1 MRQLRGGRWP
11 DERQMLLLRAATE
24 QGEAALAAWRE
35 WLATGRFDDIDGASF
50 AMIPQVYEHVVAV
63 GGEFEEAA
71 RLHGIQR
78 RQWYQNRVAMHALAQ
93 AVGALAD
100 AGIEAMVLKGAAL
113 LLSVPEVSSSRG
125 MSDVDLLVRP
135 EDAARAA
142 ELLLSRGWSKPW
154 QRMPDPAEAF
164 ELVHAVP
171 LRHGSGASLDLH
183 RQMLEDN
190 RAPGIDSGAWKRA
203 RTAEVEGRKV
213 RLPAPEDLLVGVCV
227 HGTRA
232 TPSRTIRWVIDAVAV
247 IEATGGA
254 MDWELVVRIARRRR
268 VSLAMA
274 EALRFV
280 RDEFGAEAPGDAI
293 AALEGTRRGWIER
306 LDYRAQG
313 NKARPAWAVAST
325 FTRYLRQAEGQGVV
339 AGARKFPA
347 FLRTLWGVERTRD
360 IPMEGWRRLRALSA
374 GRSYWQERRA
384 REHRTG

>member
-125 MSDVDLLVRP
+125 MSDVDLLVRS
-135 EDAARAA
+135 EDAVRAA
-142 ELLLSRGWSKPW
+142 EVLLSKGWAKSW
-154 QRMPDPAEAF
+154 QRMPQPAQAF
-164 ELVHAVP
+164 ELMHAYP
-171 LRHGSGASLDLH
+171 LRDIAGASLDLH

-190 RAPGIDSGAWKRA
+190 GAPGIDRGAWKRA
-203 RTAEVEGRKV
+203 GSAEIEGRVV
-213 RLPAPEDLLVGVCV
+213 RVPAPEDLLVAVCV

-232 TPSRTIRWVIDAVAV
+232 TPSRTIRWVLDALAV
-247 IEATGGA
+247 IAAFGA
-254 MDWELVVRIARRRR
+254 DMDWDLVVRIARRRR
-268 VSLAMA
+268 MTLSLCEALWFVRGEFGA
-274 EALRFV
+274 VVPESTFEALRSS
-280 RDEFGAEAPGDAI
+280 
-293 AALEGTRRGWIER
+293 RRGWIER
-306 LDYRAQG
+306 LDYQAQG
-313 NKARPAWAVAST
+313 GKQKPAWAVAST
-325 FTRYLRQAEGQGVV
+325 FTRYLRQAQGQGVV
-339 AGARKFPA
+339 AGARNFPA
-347 FLRTLWGVERTRD
+347 FLRMLWGVERTRD
-360 IPMEGWRRLRALSA
+360 IPADGWRRLRALQS
-374 GRSYWQERRA
+374 GHSYWQERMA
-384 REHRTG
+384 RERESA